1 MKKETPPL
9 TEVRHYVGRDR
20 MPWVKLQRFPN
31 GEWRTCLDDDSDLR
45 QEPDASTAHE
55 KIFAAYSTTLVAPL
69 NALGYFQTQLMQS
82 RAFENV
88 TEHWPTIE
96 ADKAA
101 ARLIKLAEPQ
111 RKGPHICKTS

>member
-1 MKKETPPL
+1 MDKQTPPI
-9 TEVRHYVGRDR
+9 TEEKRYPNERDK
-20 MPWVKLQRFPN
+20 PWVKLQRFPN
-31 GEWRTCLDDDSDLR
+31 GEWHTCLDDDSDLR
-45 QEPDASTAHE
+45 QEPDASAAYE
-55 KIFAAYSTTLVAPL
+55 KIFAAYSTTLVVPL

-111 RKGPHICKTS
+111 RKGPYIGKNS